1 MLSVA
6 VHLRLSKSVT
16 QNRRKFQVW
25 KQGHT
30 ECHTSGGMKT
40 TGKSVLRLPP
50 GLIQIAMC
58 IAIIIQAIDTGDI
71 GPMKSGLEIIVARTT
86 GPNQAIIRIAG
97 REAELSP

>member
-1 MLSVA
+1 M
-6 VHLRLSKSVT
+6 
-16 QNRRKFQVW
+16 
-25 KQGHT
+25 KQFIQ
-30 ECHTSGGMKT
+30 EQT